1 MTDGSFREFRIEII
15 GLFRIHEIRVNAI
28 RTIELIFRE
37 RSTRRILFLASWEKR
52 GEVSRFKG
60 KGDKAKHAIIG
71 DSHGILEQTLMR
83 NWHGLMNYEFARCA
97 AVKRL

>member
-37 RSTRRILFLASWEKR
+37 RSTRRILFLATWGKR
-52 GEVSRFKG
+52 GGRKWEVSRFKG

-83 NWHGLMNYEFARCA
+83 N
-97 AVKRL
+97 